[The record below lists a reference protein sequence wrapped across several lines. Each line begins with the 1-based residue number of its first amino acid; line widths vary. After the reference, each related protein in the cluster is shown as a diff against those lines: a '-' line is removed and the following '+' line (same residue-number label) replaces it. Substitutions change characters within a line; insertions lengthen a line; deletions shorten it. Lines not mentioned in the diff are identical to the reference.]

1 MISPP
6 DDLALLTDLYELT
19 MVQAYWVEGMHDT
32 ATFSL
37 FSRRLPEH
45 RNFLLAA
52 GLNEAL
58 ALVEHLEF
66 SADAIEY
73 LQSQDV
79 FQPEF
84 LKWLSDWKF
93 RGDIWALPEGTP
105 FFENEPLLE
114 VSAPLPEAQLLE
126 SLLMNQVHLPTLL
139 ASKAARVALA
149 AGERTVIDFGLRR
162 MHGID
167 ASLKAARAFYLAG
180 IDATSNVLAGR
191 RYGVPVAGTMA
202 HSYIEAHE
210 RELDAFRNFAAVYEN
225 PVLLIDTYDVAEGT
239 RNVIRLAQELHSPAR
254 IRGVRID
261 SGDLGAL
268 ARMVRGMLD
277 QAGLNEVQIFVS
289 GGLDEQQIEKLV
301 EESFPID
308 GFGVGTSMGVSE
320 DAPAL
325 DIAYKLA
332 AYAGTGRLKL
342 SSGKATL
349 PCRKQ
354 IFRSFTPRGRA
365 TGDVIAKFEEKC
377 SGERLLQLV
386 MQAGKRIGP
395 GLEPLEAS
403 RKRAQQSIAQL
414 PSEVRALT
422 AAEPPYPVK
431 VSKSLSEARQSVIER
446 LKQLETKH

>member
-1 MISPP
+1 MKTPAA
-6 DDLALLTDLYELT
+6 DDDIALLTDLYELT
-19 MVQAYWVEGMHDT
+19 MVQAYWAESMHDT

-37 FSRRLPEH
+37 FSRRLPKN

-52 GLNEAL
+52 GINEAL
-58 ALVEHLEF
+58 ALVEKLRF
-66 SADAIEY
+66 SAGAIEY
-73 LQSQDV
+73 LKSQKV

-84 LKWLSDWKF
+84 LKWLLDWKF

-114 VSAPLPEAQLLE
+114 VSAALPEAQLLE

-149 AGERTVIDFGLRR
+149 AKGRTVIDFGLRR

-191 RYGVPVAGTMA
+191 RYGIPIAGTMA
-202 HSYIEAHE
+202 HSYVEAYD
-210 RELDAFRNFAAVYEN
+210 RELDAFRDFAAVYEE
-225 PVLLIDTYDVAEGT
+225 PVLLIDTYDVAEGA
-239 RNVIRLAQELHSPAR
+239 RNVIRLAQELDSPKR

-261 SGDLGAL
+261 SGDLGSL
-268 ARMVRGMLD
+268 ARMVREMLD
-277 QAGLNEVQIFVS
+277 EAGLNEIQIFVS
-289 GGLDEQQIEKLV
+289 GGLDEDEIERLV
-301 EESFPID
+301 RGSFPID

-325 DIAYKLA
+325 DVAYKLT

-354 IFRSFTPRGRA
+354 VFRRFALEGQA
-365 TGDVIAKFEEKC
+365 TGDSITRFEEEA
-377 SGERLLQLV
+377 SGEPLLAPV
-386 MQAGKRIGP
+386 MKNGKRTGP
-395 GLEPLEAS
+395 SMESLETS
-403 RKRAQQSIAQL
+403 RERAQRMIGQL
-414 PSEVRALT
+414 PAAIRELT
-422 AAEPPYPVK
+422 PAEPAYPVE
-431 VSKSLSEARQSVIER
+431 VSTSLEEARREIIER
-446 LKQLETKH
+446 LKR